1 MAIIKVDKIVRLDEI
16 DALKKSLESVS
27 KKKEAQSNALTE
39 QKLKLKATGEKQTEE
54 LGRLTITTHALKDA
68 EKRVQSLELTRE
80 DLAKRLKESEVRAK
94 DLVEKEADT
103 EKLKSET
110 EKKLTHA
117 KKAEKE
123 AKDKLSKIEG
133 ESGVDSKE
141 YAAQKLVVE
150 AAKIAI
156 LKHTAS
162 IESIDKDINVIEKQ
176 QVANDDIK
184 RDIEDRLSQTEADIA
199 RNKDEVS
206 AFKSKVDTHQKDY
219 ADVTK
224 EVEEMRKDIES
235 LEGDIESTVAEEKE
249 LQKELEKKEST
260 RSNWNTSFEAT
271 ALENYVEDLGPLS
284 QEAKD
289 QLDAKQKFNTEI
301 ADTLG
306 IRGPEQNTKL
316 DNTIGEIK
324 ETPELKDAVH
334 TLSATAAKVMADMQN
349 YTMASLVDKIKG
361 AAMKGL
367 VQIKLETTLTKGVI
381 NALFEAGYDV
391 HFESEGNNYITI
403 INWAHP
409 NMTNPAKVG
418 S

>member
-16 DALKKSLESVS
+16 DALKKSLEAVS
-27 KKKEAQSNALTE
+27 KKKEADSKVLTE
-39 QKLKLKATGEKQTEE
+39 QKLKLKATEEKQTEE

-68 EKRVQSLELTRE
+68 EKRVESLQLTKI
-80 DLAKRLKESEVRAK
+80 DLSKRLKESEVIAK
-94 DLVEKEADT
+94 DLAEKERD
-103 EKLKSET
+103 KQDLKSET
-110 EKKLTHA
+110 EEKLTDA

-123 AKDKLSKIEG
+123 AKDKLTEIEK
-133 ESGVDSKE
+133 EHGVESKE
-141 YAAQKLVVE
+141 YAAQKAVVE
-150 AAKIAI
+150 AATITI

-162 IESIDKDINVIEKQ
+162 LDSIDKDIDVIAKQ
-176 QVANDDIK
+176 VDANKKIRADLEDRIAENEDDIAAN
-184 RDIEDRLSQTEADIA
+184 E
-199 RNKDEVS
+199 DEVIDL
-206 AFKSKVDTHQKDY
+206 KTKVDSHQQDY
-219 ADVTK
+219 ADITK
-224 EVEEMRKDIES
+224 EVEEIRKDIQS
-235 LEGDIESTVAEEKE
+235 IEGDIESTVAEEKE

-289 QLDAKQKFNTEI
+289 QLDAKQKFNAEI
-301 ADTLG
+301 ANQLG
-306 IRGPEQNTKL
+306 IRGPEENTKL
-316 DNTIGEIK
+316 QSTLDQIK
-324 ETPELKDAVH
+324 EAVELKDAVH
-334 TLSATAAKVMADMQN
+334 TLSAGAAKVMSDMQN
-349 YTMASLVDKIKG
+349 YTMASLVDKIKA

-409 NMTNPAKVG
+409 NMTNPAG
-418 S
+418 TS